1 MIFSLADQKTVED
14 AVNMEEKHQ
23 CRYCHYWHDD
33 IIDEESGLKWAPFC
47 DLFHGN
53 GLAYPCDQFIT
64 SEEYLSLIQALKDA
78 SKHPSVKFDIKEE
91 TTN

>member
-1 MIFSLADQKTVED
+1 VTFLEQKD
-14 AVNMEEKHQ
+14 AIESQ

-64 SEEYLSLIQALKDA
+64 GEEYLSLIQALKDA
-78 SKHPSVKFDIKEE
+78 SKHPSVKFDILDGSEKSG
-91 TTN
+91 